1 MNGYQITFFT
11 GQSCRH
17 GHTPMHEWLMQ
28 LAKSLGIRGSTAV
41 LGAEGFGR
49 SGRFHSAFFFE
60 LADQPVEVTVAATAE
75 QVDALFERLEL
86 EQVNLF
92 YVKTPV
98 EFGTV
103 GAPPQRAA

>member
-1 MNGYQITFFT
+1 MNGYQVTFFT
-11 GQSCRH
+11 EQSRRH

-28 LAKSLGIRGSTAV
+28 LARSLGIRGSTAV

-49 SGRFHSAFFFE
+49 RGHFHSAFFFE
-60 LADQPVEVTVAATAE
+60 LADQPVEVTLATTTE
-75 QVDALFERLEL
+75 QVDALFERLER
-86 EQVNLF
+86 EQVDLF

-103 GAPPQRAA
+103 GAAPQRAA